1 MRQTPQKSWLSK
13 PTVNRTAVVQIL
25 KRKGRPA
32 FAVLEIDEYDRL
44 ARAVEDAEDLAA
56 VRASYDEELVPA
68 EFAKRLIEGENAV
81 RVWRE
86 YRGLSQVELAAR
98 AGIAQAYL
106 SKIERGRRTGT
117 AKVPRA
123 LAGALGVGLD
133 DLA

>member
-1 MRQTPQKSWLSK
+1 M
-13 PTVNRTAVVQIL
+13 VQIL

-44 ARAVEDAEDLAA
+44 VRAVEDAEDLAA

-86 YRGLSQVELAAR
+86 YRDLSQVELAAR
-98 AGIAQAYL
+98 AGIDQAYL

-117 AKVPRA
+117 AKVLRA
-123 LAGALGVGLD
+123 LADALGVGLD